1 MAASYSSE
9 FGKTLTS
16 GISNLV
22 KGKEKYY
29 ILEHLVGSQYHQS
42 GEKQE
47 IMLDEIILGR
57 DKDCHVRF
65 DESFTTVSRHHASI
79 VKDGDNWRLNQLS
92 QKNTTFLNGKSIQ
105 DSWYLQTGD
114 EIQLAVNGPKLIFK
128 IPTETTEFKFSQRLS
143 SFKEQVI
150 RPYQTAFIAVCCVIV
165 LLIAGG
171 IAAGVIMKQQSD
183 NISRLEQLNAQQ
195 REQIDSL
202 YTQLMQTNEQLE
214 QTAIRADAAQQEA
227 IKAKSLAFKEKAER
241 IKSQTNVQEVQTQM
255 QQLREE
261 MNSFYNGIIN
271 GEKQ

>member
-214 QTAIRADAAQQEA
+214 QTAIKADAAQQEA

-241 IKSQTNVQEVQTQM
+241 IKSQKNVQEVQTQM